1 MLDISTKVESY
12 VVFSECFCH
21 AFHSSCF
28 AEQLVKNITLRYFSN
43 VCHYQNSY
51 FQSYGS
57 FREVSVKMQLQRCSV
72 VHVSIVKLMQKSK
85 QEEIISN
92 FEKHLLEARQTR
104 IMKVFW
110 TIVIYIVTVKWF
122 WQSYLDLF
130 LQLKLKM
137 NGAQI
142 NILSCQIKWY
152 L

>member
-21 AFHSSCF
+21 AFHSSYF
-28 AEQLVKNITLRYFSN
+28 AEQLVKNITLR
-43 VCHYQNSY
+43 
-51 FQSYGS
+51 
-57 FREVSVKMQLQRCSV
+57 EVSAKMQLQRCYV

-104 IMKVFW
+104 ILKVFW

-137 NGAQI
+137 NEAQI
-142 NILSCQIKWY
+142 NILSCQIK
-152 L
+152 